1 MSARLRT
8 LFAHL
13 FKPIRAKLLGAGQA
27 QARAKVE
34 MKLRVYRAAE
44 DRWYDVKLKR
54 R

>member
-1 MSARLRT
+1 MSARIWAL
-8 LFAHL
+8 LAGV

-34 MKLRVYRAAE
+34 MKLRVYRAGE